1 MGADGCLQARGAAAH
16 RIGAWRTQASL
27 GSAAPEILAAAKSE
41 NADLIVLATHG
52 LRGLDWFA
60 YGSVARELLH
70 LAEVPL
76 MILPDKAARLAP
88 LCPRSAVV
96 SRKPPRNLHCRVQ
109 TGRWAYRPNVEG
121 GRKCSSET

>member
-1 MGADGCLQARGAAAH
+1 MGADACLQARGAAAH

-76 MILPDKAARLAP
+76 MILPGKAARAAAP
-88 LCPRSAVV
+88 EERGSVTQTSSKSAL
-96 SRKPPRNLHCRVQ
+96 PCAN
-109 TGRWAYRPNVEG
+109 RPLGLSPECG
-121 GRKCSSET
+121 GRSEVL